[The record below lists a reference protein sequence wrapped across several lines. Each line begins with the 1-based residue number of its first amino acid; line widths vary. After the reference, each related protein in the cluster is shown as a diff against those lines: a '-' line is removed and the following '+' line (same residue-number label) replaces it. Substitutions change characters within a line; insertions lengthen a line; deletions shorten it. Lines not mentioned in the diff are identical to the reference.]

1 MYETRYA
8 DNRTKLPQ
16 ANQIAQFT
24 AADALAADRQL
35 FSSPADIT
43 FVIVGNVAEDK
54 LVALITRYL
63 GSIKHSDSPLAAGK
77 PLTRA
82 TDNASVTVKEQNEP
96 VAQVSQWKRYN
107 SRTPVNLA
115 TRMALDAFNVALA
128 KDLRINIRE
137 QASGA
142 YSVSSRLSVDPQAK
156 DISHLLAFTCQP
168 ERHDELLT
176 LANEV
181 MVKRLAKGIS
191 EQELNEYQQN
201 VQRSLDIQQRSV
213 QHLDGNARQNLA
225 TFCQTWDDE
234 NVHKLMDLSINKNWI
249 DKEEY
254 PQSAAIDLRCVN
266 MVADLWHAPA
276 PKNGQAVG
284 TNTIGSSEACML
296 GGMAMKWRWRKR
308 MEAAGKPTD
317 KPNLVCGP
325 VQICWHKFARYW
337 DVELREIPMR
347 PGQLFMDPKRMI
359 EACDEN
365 TIGVVPTFGVTYT
378 GNYEFP
384 QPLHDALDK
393 FQADTGIDIDM
404 HIDAASGGFLAP
416 FVAPDIVWDFRLP
429 RVKSI
434 SASGHKFGL
443 APLGCGWVIWRD
455 EEALPQELVFNVDYL
470 GGQIGTFAINFSRP
484 AGQVIAQYYEFLRLG
499 REGYTKVQNASYQ
512 VAAYLAD
519 EIAKL
524 GPYEFICT
532 GRPDEGIP
540 AVCFKL
546 KDGEDPGYTL
556 YDLSERLRL
565 RGWQVPA
572 FTLGGEATDIVVMR
586 IMCRRGFEMDFAEL
600 LLEDYKAS
608 LKYLSDHPK
617 LQGIAQ
623 QNSFKHT

>member
-1 MYETRYA
+1 
-8 DNRTKLPQ
+8 
-16 ANQIAQFT
+16 
-24 AADALAADRQL
+24 
-35 FSSPADIT
+35 
-43 FVIVGNVAEDK
+43 
-54 LVALITRYL
+54 
-63 GSIKHSDSPLAAGK
+63 
-77 PLTRA
+77 
-82 TDNASVTVKEQNEP
+82 
-96 VAQVSQWKRYN
+96 
-107 SRTPVNLA
+107 
-115 TRMALDAFNVALA
+115 
-128 KDLRINIRE
+128 
-137 QASGA
+137 
-142 YSVSSRLSVDPQAK
+142 
-156 DISHLLAFTCQP
+156 
-168 ERHDELLT
+168 
-176 LANEV
+176 
-181 MVKRLAKGIS
+181 
-191 EQELNEYQQN
+191 
-201 VQRSLDIQQRSV
+201 
-213 QHLDGNARQNLA
+213 
-225 TFCQTWDDE
+225 
-234 NVHKLMDLSINKNWI
+234 
-249 DKEEY
+249 
-254 PQSAAIDLRCVN
+254 
-266 MVADLWHAPA
+266 
-276 PKNGQAVG
+276 
-284 TNTIGSSEACML
+284 
-296 GGMAMKWRWRKR
+296 
-308 MEAAGKPTD
+308 
-317 KPNLVCGP
+317 
-325 VQICWHKFARYW
+325 
-337 DVELREIPMR
+337 REIPMR

-416 FVAPDIVWDFRLP
+416 FVAPDIVWD
-429 RVKSI
+429 
-434 SASGHKFGL
+434 
-443 APLGCGWVIWRD
+443 
-455 EEALPQELVFNVDYL
+455 
-470 GGQIGTFAINFSRP
+470 FAINFSRP

>member
-1 MYETRYA
+1 M
-8 DNRTKLPQ
+8 DQKLLTDFRSELLDSRFGAKAISTIAESKRFPLHEMRDDV
-16 ANQIAQFT
+16 AFQI
-24 AADALAADRQL
+24 
-35 FSSPADIT
+35 
-43 FVIVGNVAEDK
+43 
-54 LVALITRYL
+54 
-63 GSIKHSDSPLAAGK
+63 
-77 PLTRA
+77 
-82 TDNASVTVKEQNEP
+82 
-96 VAQVSQWKRYN
+96 
-107 SRTPVNLA
+107 
-115 TRMALDAFNVALA
+115 
-128 KDLRINIRE
+128 IN
-137 QASGA
+137 
-142 YSVSSRLSVDPQAK
+142 
-156 DISHLLAFTCQP
+156 
-168 ERHDELLT
+168 DEL
-176 LANEV
+176 
-181 MVKRLAKGIS
+181 
-191 EQELNEYQQN
+191 Y
-201 VQRSLDIQQRSV
+201 
-213 QHLDGNARQNLA
+213 LDGNARQNLA

-347 PGQLFMDPKRMI
+347 
-359 EACDEN
+359 
-365 TIGVVPTFGVTYT
+365 
-378 GNYEFP
+378 
-384 QPLHDALDK
+384 
-393 FQADTGIDIDM
+393 
-404 HIDAASGGFLAP
+404 
-416 FVAPDIVWDFRLP
+416 
-429 RVKSI
+429 
-434 SASGHKFGL
+434 
-443 APLGCGWVIWRD
+443 
-455 EEALPQELVFNVDYL
+455 
-470 GGQIGTFAINFSRP
+470 
-484 AGQVIAQYYEFLRLG
+484 LG

-519 EIAKL
+519 EIAKQ

>member
-1 MYETRYA
+1 M
-8 DNRTKLPQ
+8 
-16 ANQIAQFT
+16 
-24 AADALAADRQL
+24 
-35 FSSPADIT
+35 
-43 FVIVGNVAEDK
+43 DK
-54 LVALITRYL
+54 
-63 GSIKHSDSPLAAGK
+63 KQ
-77 PLTRA
+77 
-82 TDNASVTVKEQNEP
+82 VT
-96 VAQVSQWKRYN
+96 
-107 SRTPVNLA
+107 
-115 TRMALDAFNVALA
+115 
-128 KDLRINIRE
+128 DLRSELLDSRFGAKSISTIAESKRFPLHEMRDDVAFQIIN
-137 QASGA
+137 
-142 YSVSSRLSVDPQAK
+142 
-156 DISHLLAFTCQP
+156 
-168 ERHDELLT
+168 DEL
-176 LANEV
+176 
-181 MVKRLAKGIS
+181 
-191 EQELNEYQQN
+191 Y
-201 VQRSLDIQQRSV
+201 
-213 QHLDGNARQNLA
+213 LDGNARQNLA
-225 TFCQTWDDE
+225 TFCQTWDDD

-308 MEAAGKPTD
+308 MEALRCVNMVADLWHAPAPKNGQAVGTNTIGSSEACMLGGMAMKWRWRKRMEAAGKPTN

-623 QNSFKHT
+623 QNSFKHTGDAHYVSSRLRNGLC

>member
-1 MYETRYA
+1 MLVPVFGLAVYDSVFSAFSSILGVLGDAYP
-8 DNRTKLPQ
+8 DVPRTMVQMVLSVPPLVSIPGTLFSGFLSSYVRKKR
-16 ANQIAQFT
+16 IAEF
-24 AADALAADRQL
+24 ALAVL
-35 FSSPADIT
+35 FVGGMIPAVLPEPSIYAL
-43 FVIVGNVAEDK
+43 FACSACVG
-54 LVALITRYL
+54 L
-63 GSIKHSDSPLAAGK
+63 GQGLLHPMA
-77 PLTRA
+77 
-82 TDNASVTVKEQNEP
+82 NA
-96 VAQVSQWKRYN
+96 
-107 SRTPVNLA
+107 
-115 TRMALDAFNVALA
+115 F
-128 KDLRINIRE
+128 I
-137 QASGA
+137 
-142 YSVSSRLSVDPQAK
+142 
-156 DISHLLAFTCQP
+156 
-168 ERHDELLT
+168 
-176 LANEV
+176 
-181 MVKRLAKGIS
+181 
-191 EQELNEYQQN
+191 
-201 VQRSLDIQQRSV
+201 
-213 QHLDGNARQNLA
+213 
-225 TFCQTWDDE
+225 CQTWDDD

-308 MEAAGKPTD
+308 MEAAGKPTN

>member
-1 MYETRYA
+1 
-8 DNRTKLPQ
+8 
-16 ANQIAQFT
+16 
-24 AADALAADRQL
+24 
-35 FSSPADIT
+35 
-43 FVIVGNVAEDK
+43 
-54 LVALITRYL
+54 
-63 GSIKHSDSPLAAGK
+63 
-77 PLTRA
+77 
-82 TDNASVTVKEQNEP
+82 
-96 VAQVSQWKRYN
+96 
-107 SRTPVNLA
+107 
-115 TRMALDAFNVALA
+115 
-128 KDLRINIRE
+128 
-137 QASGA
+137 
-142 YSVSSRLSVDPQAK
+142 
-156 DISHLLAFTCQP
+156 
-168 ERHDELLT
+168 
-176 LANEV
+176 
-181 MVKRLAKGIS
+181 
-191 EQELNEYQQN
+191 
-201 VQRSLDIQQRSV
+201 
-213 QHLDGNARQNLA
+213 
-225 TFCQTWDDE
+225 
-234 NVHKLMDLSINKNWI
+234 KNWI

-600 LLEDYKAS
+600 LLDICTGRPDEGIPAVCFKLKDGEDPGYTLYDLSERLRLRGWQVPAFTLGGEATDIVVMRIMCRRGFEMDFAELLLEDYKAS

>member
-1 MYETRYA
+1 M
-8 DNRTKLPQ
+8 DQKLLTDFRSELLDSRFGAKAISTIAESKRFPLHEMRDDV
-16 ANQIAQFT
+16 AFQI
-24 AADALAADRQL
+24 
-35 FSSPADIT
+35 
-43 FVIVGNVAEDK
+43 
-54 LVALITRYL
+54 
-63 GSIKHSDSPLAAGK
+63 
-77 PLTRA
+77 
-82 TDNASVTVKEQNEP
+82 
-96 VAQVSQWKRYN
+96 
-107 SRTPVNLA
+107 
-115 TRMALDAFNVALA
+115 
-128 KDLRINIRE
+128 IN
-137 QASGA
+137 
-142 YSVSSRLSVDPQAK
+142 
-156 DISHLLAFTCQP
+156 
-168 ERHDELLT
+168 DEL
-176 LANEV
+176 
-181 MVKRLAKGIS
+181 
-191 EQELNEYQQN
+191 Y
-201 VQRSLDIQQRSV
+201 
-213 QHLDGNARQNLA
+213 LDGNARQNLA

-404 HIDAASGGFLAP
+404 HIDAASGG
-416 FVAPDIVWDFRLP
+416 
-429 RVKSI
+429 
-434 SASGHKFGL
+434 
-443 APLGCGWVIWRD
+443 C
-455 EEALPQELVFNVDYL
+455 
-470 GGQIGTFAINFSRP
+470 TFAINFSRP